1 MVMLKTVVLSEHTRE
16 TEQEGCHSGEDAIVP
31 AGIQEM
37 LTV

>member
-1 MVMLKTVVLSEHTRE
+1 MLKMVVLSEHTRE
-16 TEQEGCHSGEDAIVP
+16 TQQERRHPGEDAIVP